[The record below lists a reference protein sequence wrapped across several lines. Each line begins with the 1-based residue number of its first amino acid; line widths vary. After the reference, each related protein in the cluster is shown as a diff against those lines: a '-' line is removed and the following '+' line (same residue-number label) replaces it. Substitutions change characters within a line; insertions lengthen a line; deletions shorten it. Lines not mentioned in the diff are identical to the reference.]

1 VSHAVRPSA
10 AHAPVSDQV
19 SASETSAL
27 DERAYQ
33 GLVTRTIAFAIDG
46 AIINVVA
53 IVVGTGIA
61 LVLSV
66 LHLPQELDPILVALG
81 GASFLLWSIGYF
93 VVLWSST
100 GETAGDRVMRIRV
113 IMADGGGPPRPLRAL
128 VRLGALILAA
138 IPLFLGLFPILVDE
152 RRRGVHDMLVGTV
165 VVAAPDATP
174 APTRGHFSGRRSP

>member
-1 VSHAVRPSA
+1 M
-10 AHAPVSDQV
+10 
-19 SASETSAL
+19 
-27 DERAYQ
+27 
-33 GLVTRTIAFAIDG
+33 
-46 AIINVVA
+46 
-53 IVVGTGIA
+53 VGTGVA
-61 LVLSV
+61 LALSV
-66 LHLPQELDPILVALG
+66 LHLPQSLDPILVALG

-128 VRLGALILAA
+128 VRLGALVLAA

-152 RRRGVHDMLVGTV
+152 RRRGLHDMLVGTV

-174 APTRGHFSGRRSP
+174 PTRGHFSGRRSP